1 MVTRL
6 SSEEQRCDRER
17 VMLAKSSFSVS
28 ATRENT
34 YRHFRRS
41 SWKRAKT
48 WHGRTTLVILV
59 AQNQK
64 ESQKEMSDES
74 IKEQLERRL
83 NVVYQ
88 KNGEIV

>member
-6 SSEEQRCDRER
+6 SSEEQRCDREC
-17 VMLAKSSFSVS
+17 VLLAKSSSSVC

-34 YRHFRRS
+34 YRHFRKS

-59 AQNQK
+59 AQNLK
-64 ESQKEMSDES
+64 ESQKEMSEVNEGTTGA
-74 IKEQLERRL
+74 KVQRGPPEEW
-83 NVVYQ
+83 
-88 KNGEIV
+88 